1 VASIRENLMAVR
13 ERMAAACRRAGR
25 DPSTVQLMGV
35 TKTVPV
41 ERIREALEAG
51 LRLLGE
57 NYVQEARQKVELLNE
72 RGVTWHFIGHLQTNK
87 CRQAVETFQCIQSV
101 DRENLAVELDRRSRS
116 VGRRMP
122 VLLQVNVGDE
132 TSKAGV
138 SLKNLE
144 TLFDVACRLEGIEVR
159 GLMALPPYSENP
171 EAVRP
176 HFRAVRQA
184 LEALRLKAAHPERLT
199 ELSMGMS
206 HDFEVAIE
214 EGATLVR
221 VGTAIFGERA
231 KRA

>member
-1 VASIRENLMAVR
+1 
-13 ERMAAACRRAGR
+13 MAAACRRAGR
-25 DPSTVQLMGV
+25 DPSSVRLIGV

-51 LRLLGE
+51 LRFLGE
-57 NYVQEARQKVELLNE
+57 NYVQEAQQKVQLLNE
-72 RGVTWHFIGHLQTNK
+72 PGVTWHFIGHLQTNK
-87 CRQAVETFQCIQSV
+87 CRQAVETFQWIQSV
-101 DRENLAVELDRRSRS
+101 DREKLAVELDRRARS

-159 GLMALPPYSENP
+159 GLMALPPYSEDP

-176 HFRAVRQA
+176 HFRTVRQA
-184 LEALRLKAAHPERLT
+184 MEALRLRAAHPERLT

-231 KRA
+231 KRT